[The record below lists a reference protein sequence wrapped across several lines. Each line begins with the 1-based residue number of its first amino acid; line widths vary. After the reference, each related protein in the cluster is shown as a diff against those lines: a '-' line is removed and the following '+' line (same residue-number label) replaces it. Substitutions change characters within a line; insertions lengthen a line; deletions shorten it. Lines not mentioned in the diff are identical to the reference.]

1 MEDRI
6 TKATQAAIEKLRTQ
20 IDNLERDLSEAKADL
35 KVKEEILRLATLGLD
50 RS

>member
-6 TKATQAAIEKLRTQ
+6 TKATQAAIEKLRTK
-20 IDNLERDLSEAKADL
+20 IATLEQELSEAKADL
-35 KVKEEILRLATLGLD
+35 KVKEEILRLATLSLD